1 MTAMT
6 KSLSLPVQGMMCAS
20 CVSHVEKAL
29 EELPG
34 VSGVSVNLA
43 TNKAS
48 LSYDPA
54 RVTLADVARAVEE
67 VGYTVPTAEL
77 TLDVRGMTCASCVAH
92 VEKALTGLDGVTQAV
107 VNLGLGTARVTYI
120 PGVVTIG
127 QMKRAVRE
135 VGYEASERSAG
146 ADALDRER
154 QARKEE
160 IKRQGRNLI
169 IAATIGLI
177 VMIGTFY
184 DMLGPL
190 KALIPEWLSYK
201 WVIGLLTTPIVLG
214 PGRQFFANSWRGLKH
229 GVTDMNLLYATGIGA
244 AYGIAVINTLFPQ
257 AGFGGEGA
265 TFFESAALL
274 TAFIILGRWLE
285 ALTRGRTSE
294 AIRKLMKLQPK
305 IARVIRDG
313 KEEEV
318 PAEEVE
324 VGDLILVR
332 PGEGVPVDGVVLEG
346 YSAVDES
353 MLTGESLP
361 VEKKAGD
368 QIIGGTLNK
377 TGAFRFTATR
387 VGKDTALA
395 QIIKLVE
402 DAQASKAPIQKLA
415 DWVAGHFILGV
426 HMLAVV
432 VFVFWFFTGFQLFFD
447 PNSSFILSPY
457 RLGEI
462 GVFGFS
468 LLLSVTVLVISCPCA
483 VGLATPSAMM
493 AGTGK
498 AAEHGVLFKGAEAI
512 ENASKLQTIVFDK
525 TGTLTRGEPSVT
537 DVVTKD
543 EGPMT
548 KDDAHTS
555 DGELSSREAVLS
567 PSFLLRYSAIAEK
580 NSEHPL
586 GEAIVR
592 AAQAQGLPLIDADA
606 FNSIPGHGVEAQVEG
621 RPLLLGNRKLM
632 RERGVDFSPL
642 MAHAEALEADGKTV
656 MFIAV
661 GAEPAGLIAVAD
673 TLKEY
678 TVEAIARLHRL
689 GIETAMITGD
699 NLRTAEAIARQV
711 GIDRVL
717 AEVLPQDKAE
727 EVKKLQATGQKVA
740 MVGDGVNDAPALA
753 QADVGMAIGSGTDVA
768 KETGDVILIKDDIR
782 DVVVALEVAKA
793 TMRKVKQNLFWA
805 FIYNTLG
812 IPLGAG
818 LFYPFIALIISP
830 ELAGLLMAVSSVT
843 VTLNTL
849 LLKRFKPS
857 VRLKDRSQRG
867 AGEPRV
873 PLAPAAV
880 RGN

>member
-1 MTAMT
+1 MT
-6 KSLSLPVQGMMCAS
+6 KILIDLALPISGMSCAS
-20 CVSHVEKAL
+20 CVSHVEGAL
-29 EELPG
+29 KELRG
-34 VSGVSVNLA
+34 VSNVVVNLA
-43 TNKAS
+43 TNKAN
-48 LSYDPA
+48 LAYDPQLVKVDDM
-54 RVTLADVARAVEE
+54 RRAVED
-67 VGYTVPTAEL
+67 VGYAITAAQL

-92 VEKALTGLDGVTQAV
+92 VEGALKELDGVTSAT
-107 VNLGLGTARVTYI
+107 VNLGLNTAKVTYI
-120 PGVVTIG
+120 PGVVSVG
-127 QMKRAVRE
+127 VMKRAVHE
-135 VGYEASERSAG
+135 VGYEAQERSEG

-154 QARKEE
+154 LAREEE

-169 IAATIGLI
+169 IAGLIGLV

-184 DMLGPL
+184 EMLGPF
-190 KALIPEWLSYK
+190 KAFVPEFLSYK
-201 WVIGLLTTPIVLG
+201 WVIGLLTTPIVFG
-214 PGRQFFANSWRGLKH
+214 PGRQFFTNSWRGLKH

-244 AYGIAVINTLFPQ
+244 AYGIALINTIFPK

-274 TAFIILGRWLE
+274 TGFIILGRWLE

-305 IARVIRDG
+305 VARVVRNGAEQEI
-313 KEEEV
+313 

-324 VGDLILVR
+324 INDLILVR
-332 PGEGVPVDGVVLEG
+332 PGESIAVDGEVTEG

-361 VEKKAGD
+361 VEKKSGD
-368 QIIGGTLNK
+368 AVIGGTINK
-377 TGAFRFTATR
+377 TGAFKFKATR
-387 VGKDTALA
+387 VGKETALA

-426 HMLAVV
+426 HLLAVA
-432 VFVFWFFTGFQLFFD
+432 VFLFWFFLGYQMFFD
-447 PNSSFILSPY
+447 PNSSFVMSPY
-457 RLGEI
+457 QLGEI

-498 AAEHGVLFKGAEAI
+498 AAEFGVLFKGAEAI

-525 TGTLTRGEPSVT
+525 TGTLTKGEPSVT
-537 DVVTKD
+537 DVVVARKWRL
-543 EGPMT
+543 EGS
-548 KDDAHTS
+548 KLSGS
-555 DGELSSREAVLS
+555 DMELETVLR
-567 PSFLLRYSAIAEK
+567 LAAIAEK
-580 NSEHPL
+580 NSEHLL

-592 AAQAQGLPLIDADA
+592 GADA
-606 FNSIPGHGVEAQVEG
+606 RSLKVTEPDSFNSIPGHGIEASVEG
-621 RPLLLGNRKLM
+621 YRILLGNRKLM
-632 RERGVDFSPL
+632 HEHQVDFAGL
-642 MAHAEALEADGKTV
+642 MSRAEALEADGKTV
-656 MFIAV
+656 MFVAV
-661 GAEPAGLIAVAD
+661 NEEPVGLIAVAD
-673 TLKEY
+673 TLKEN
-678 TVEAIARLHRL
+678 TVEAIQHLHKL
-689 GIETAMITGD
+689 GIETVMITGD
-699 NLRTAEAIARQV
+699 NRRTAEAIARHAGFRA

-727 EVKKLQATGQKVA
+727 EVKKLQAQGKKVA

-753 QADVGMAIGSGTDVA
+753 QANVGLAIGSGTDVA
-768 KETGDVILIKDDIR
+768 KETGDVILINDDIL

-805 FIYNTLG
+805 FFYNTLG

-818 LFYPFIALIISP
+818 LFYPFVSLVISP
-830 ELAGLLMAVSSVT
+830 EIAGLMMAVSSVS

-849 LLKRFKPS
+849 LLKGFKPS
-857 VRLKDRSQRG
+857 IGRNQKPTQSSGSPQLRSASASIG
-867 AGEPRV
+867 DD
-873 PLAPAAV
+873 
-880 RGN
+880 